1 MDRLGEGGGGGGG
14 VVWEIWKKY
23 PAASQAKN
31 KRSCMASSEEKKI
44 MYAWCSQGKN
54 SYKSL
59 A

>member
-1 MDRLGEGGGGGGG
+1 MHGPAGGGK

-23 PAASQAKN
+23 PAASQAK
-31 KRSCMASSEEKKI
+31 KKVHAWPALRKKKI
-44 MYAWCSQGKN
+44 MYAWCSQRKE